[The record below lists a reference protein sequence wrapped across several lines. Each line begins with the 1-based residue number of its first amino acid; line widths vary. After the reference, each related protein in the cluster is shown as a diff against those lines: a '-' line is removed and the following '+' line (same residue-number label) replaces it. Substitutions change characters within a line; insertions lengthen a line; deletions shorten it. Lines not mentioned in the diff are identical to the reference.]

1 MSRTVVVTGAAG
13 GIGAACVSTLN
24 DRGWTVIGLD
34 VDDSDTSWACDVTS
48 LTDVERVAARVADL
62 GGCSA
67 LVNVAGV
74 LRPSR
79 VTDISA
85 GDIRAMLDVNVL
97 GVLHAL
103 QGFAEQLVDNRG
115 AVVTVASNA
124 AGTPRMSL
132 GAYGATKAA
141 ATMLTHSFALEN
153 AASGV
158 RGNVVQ
164 PGSTRTP
171 MLESLWSSPADEQ
184 ATLRGDLAAHRLGI
198 PLGRIAEPTDIAAT
212 VAFLISDDARHI
224 TLQELYV
231 DGGATL

>member
-1 MSRTVVVTGAAG
+1 
-13 GIGAACVSTLN
+13 
-24 DRGWTVIGLD
+24 VIGLD
-34 VDDSDTSWACDVTS
+34 VDDSGTSWACDVTS
-48 LTDVERVAARVADL
+48 RNDVARVAARVADM

-67 LVNVAGV
+67 LVNVAGI

-79 VTDISA
+79 IADISA
-85 GDIRAMLDVNVL
+85 DDIRAMLDVNVL
-97 GVLHAL
+97 GVLHTL

-124 AGTPRMSL
+124 AGTPRTSL

-184 ATLRGDLAAHRLGI
+184 ATLRGDLTAHRLGI

-212 VAFLISDDARHI
+212 VAFLLSDDARHI

>member
-1 MSRTVVVTGAAG
+1 
-13 GIGAACVSTLN
+13 
-24 DRGWTVIGLD
+24 
-34 VDDSDTSWACDVTS
+34 
-48 LTDVERVAARVADL
+48 
-62 GGCSA
+62 
-67 LVNVAGV
+67 
-74 LRPSR
+74 
-79 VTDISA
+79 
-85 GDIRAMLDVNVL
+85 MLDVNVL